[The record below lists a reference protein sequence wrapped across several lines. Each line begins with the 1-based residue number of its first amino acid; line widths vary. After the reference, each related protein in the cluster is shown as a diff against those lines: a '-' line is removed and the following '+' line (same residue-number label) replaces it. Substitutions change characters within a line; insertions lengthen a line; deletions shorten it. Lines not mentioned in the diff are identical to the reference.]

1 MLLSK
6 LNSVGAIFISCPE
19 AADVI
24 RRIARRES
32 VAKGRERFT
41 LLLQP
46 ILPSLSR
53 SSLTPHP
60 VLLPVLHRLTH
71 PSSLYTYARCL
82 LSPRIPSPSYPPLLL
97 PDVSSL
103 VLAVKI
109 SSSVRHLRCSLH
121 QCASQLLED
130 YSRATRAI
138 IIHYCVD
145 INANIV
151 RGVLLRYKLLLRLIR
166 IRVIRKISFYLIS
179 SFEIRFFLQAKKMNK
194 KFVKHH

>member
-46 ILPSLSR
+46 ILSLHS
-53 SSLTPHP
+53 
-60 VLLPVLHRLTH
+60 LLP
-71 PSSLYTYARCL
+71 
-82 LSPRIPSPSYPPLLL
+82 LSPRAPSSFLSSIALLTHRLCIRMHVVYYLPVFQPSPSYPPLLL

-109 SSSVRHLRCSLH
+109 SSSVRHLRSSLY
-121 QCASQLLED
+121 QCAPRHLED
-130 YSRATRAI
+130 YSR
-138 IIHYCVD
+138 
-145 INANIV
+145 V
-151 RGVLLRYKLLLRLIR
+151 RHAR
-166 IRVIRKISFYLIS
+166 
-179 SFEIRFFLQAKKMNK
+179 
-194 KFVKHH
+194 

>member
-24 RRIARRES
+24 HRIARRES

-46 ILPSLSR
+46 ILPSLS
-53 SSLTPHP
+53 LP
-60 VLLPVLHRLTH
+60 LLPSRTPSSFLSSIALLTHRLCIRMH
-71 PSSLYTYARCL
+71 VVYYLPVFQ
-82 LSPRIPSPSYPPLLL
+82 PSPSYSSLLL

-109 SSSVRHLRCSLH
+109 SSSARHLRCSLY
-121 QCASQLLED
+121 QCASQHLED

-145 INANIV
+145 RNPK
-151 RGVLLRYKLLLRLIR
+151 RGVL
-166 IRVIRKISFYLIS
+166 
-179 SFEIRFFLQAKKMNK
+179 
-194 KFVKHH
+194 

>member
-46 ILPSLSR
+46 PLP
-53 SSLTPHP
+53 
-60 VLLPVLHRLTH
+60 LLPPYPSFFLSSIALLTRLCIPMH
-71 PSSLYTYARCL
+71 VVYYLPISQ
-82 LSPRIPSPSYPPLLL
+82 PSPSYPPLLL

-109 SSSVRHLRCSLH
+109 FSFVRHLCCSL
-121 QCASQLLED
+121 SF
-130 YSRATRAI
+130 SSS
-138 IIHYCVD
+138 
-145 INANIV
+145 
-151 RGVLLRYKLLLRLIR
+151 LIPTF
-166 IRVIRKISFYLIS
+166 VSVYLT
-179 SFEIRFFLQAKKMNK
+179 
-194 KFVKHH
+194 

>member
-46 ILPSLSR
+46 ILPSLSP
-53 SSLTPHP
+53 SSPRAPSSFLSSIALLTHRLCIRMH
-60 VLLPVLHRLTH
+60 VVYYLPVFQ
-71 PSSLYTYARCL
+71 
-82 LSPRIPSPSYPPLLL
+82 PSPSYPPLLL

-109 SSSVRHLRCSLH
+109 SSSVRHLRCSLY
-121 QCASQLLED
+121 QCASRHLED
-130 YSRATRAI
+130 YSR
-138 IIHYCVD
+138 
-145 INANIV
+145 V
-151 RGVLLRYKLLLRLIR
+151 R
-166 IRVIRKISFYLIS
+166 
-179 SFEIRFFLQAKKMNK
+179 
-194 KFVKHH
+194 

>member
-46 ILPSLSR
+46 ILPSLSPFSPR
-53 SSLTPHP
+53 TPSSFLSSIALLTRRLCIRMH
-60 VLLPVLHRLTH
+60 VVYYLPVFQ
-71 PSSLYTYARCL
+71 
-82 LSPRIPSPSYPPLLL
+82 PSPSYPPLLL

-109 SSSVRHLRCSLH
+109 SSSVRHLPRCPLYR
-121 QCASQLLED
+121 CASSISRRLFARDNYSLLRKRE
-130 YSRATRAI
+130 YLKEKQPTSSP
-138 IIHYCVD
+138 
-145 INANIV
+145 
-151 RGVLLRYKLLLRLIR
+151 LLRYEL
-166 IRVIRKISFYLIS
+166 Y
-179 SFEIRFFLQAKKMNK
+179 
-194 KFVKHH
+194 

>member
-46 ILPSLSR
+46 ILPSLSPPP
-53 SSLTPHP
+53 LTPSSFLSSIALLTHRLCIRMH
-60 VLLPVLHRLTH
+60 VVYYLPVFQ
-71 PSSLYTYARCL
+71 
-82 LSPRIPSPSYPPLLL
+82 PSPSYPSLLL

-109 SSSVRHLRCSLH
+109 SSSVRHLRCSLY
-121 QCASQLLED
+121 QCASQHLED

-138 IIHYCVD
+138 IIHYCVS
-145 INANIV
+145 I
-151 RGVLLRYKLLLRLIR
+151 
-166 IRVIRKISFYLIS
+166 IRKEYF
-179 SFEIRFFLQAKKMNK
+179 
-194 KFVKHH
+194 